1 MNHNTSPKR
10 RQKSRTD
17 DARTDENSGDAKA
30 KTKKLIARNEWNL
43 ERYSYFFFPHSK
55 TDGLDDLR
63 RLECGRRE
71 TEAGCEITY
80 VEVKPLV
87 GTKAYTNRTYT
98 TLLVLILHWY
108 ENKTADGSFRIRL
121 SDIAKKKRI
130 DHSAGKNLK
139 NIRDDLYCLKTTAI
153 DFASTFVDFNGLENS
168 LESVSILS
176 ILEFDSESAR
186 PKDRYVLGAFSKPI
200 TRNLKNEKTNPNN
213 FDSILKINSEIGQ
226 ILFRYIDTR
235 IYSSDNKVKIFE
247 KNSVALFIEL
257 FGNVASYK
265 CKSSRK
271 RFLNRHVGELN
282 NLVLS
287 SGKLLR
293 VDVIETCDFSDVKIV
308 CTTVSPDSLPG
319 KGGRKRYQLKQLK
332 PAIADK
338 NFVDI
343 DGLSI
348 AMQDVVRVDD
358 ADWISWTIRLA
369 KSYSDTFIYSVIAEF
384 KEADHRNKKIKH
396 RDRFFTSLFHSMTHK
411 TGRVWIGTC
420 DEHCNKRPSQHEN
433 TTN

>member
-17 DARTDENSGDAKA
+17 DARTDENSCDAKA
-30 KTKKLIARNEWNL
+30 KTKELIARNEWNL

-55 TDGLDDLR
+55 TSGLDDRR
-63 RLECGRRE
+63 RLECERRE

-87 GTKAYTNRTYT
+87 GTKAYTNRTYM
-98 TLLVLILHWY
+98 TLLALILHWY
-108 ENKTADGSFRIRL
+108 ENKTVDGSFRIHL

-130 DHSAGKNLK
+130 DHSGGKNLK
-139 NIRDDLYCLKTTAI
+139 SIRDDLYCLKTTAI
-153 DFASTFVDFNGLENS
+153 DFASTFVDCDGLENS

-176 ILEFDSESAR
+176 SLEFDSKRAR
-186 PKDRYVLGAFSKPI
+186 PKDRYVVGAFSKPI
-200 TRNLKNEKTNPNN
+200 TRNLNNEKTNPKNL
-213 FDSILKINSEIGQ
+213 DSILKINSEIGQ

-235 IYSSDNKVKIFE
+235 IYSSDDKVKIFE
-247 KNSVALFIEL
+247 KNSAALFDDL

-265 CKSSRK
+265 WKSSRK
-271 RFLNRHVGELN
+271 RVLNRHIGQLN
-282 NLVLS
+282 NLELS

-293 VDVIETCDFSDVKIV
+293 VALLETSDREDVKIV
-308 CTTVSPDSLPG
+308 CTTVSPDSLQSRKRGKRG
-319 KGGRKRYQLKQLK
+319 KGRA
-332 PAIADK
+332 AIADK
-338 NFVDI
+338 SIFEI
-343 DGLSI
+343 DGLAL

-358 ADWISWTIRLA
+358 ANWISWTKRLA

-384 KEADHRNKKIKH
+384 KEADHRNKKIKY

-411 TGRVWIGTC
+411 NRQGLDR
-420 DEHCNKRPSQHEN
+420 DL
-433 TTN
+433 